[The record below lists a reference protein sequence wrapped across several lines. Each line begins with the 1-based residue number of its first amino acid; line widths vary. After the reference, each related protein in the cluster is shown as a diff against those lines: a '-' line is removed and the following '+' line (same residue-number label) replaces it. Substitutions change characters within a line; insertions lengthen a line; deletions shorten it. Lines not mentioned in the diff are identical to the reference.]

1 MTTIKNEPYIKE
13 TLSNANTNSGGYA
26 DRIASDARE
35 VKGDLDSLKNNIV
48 GMAHKAIDAS
58 SDGVSDAKKMA
69 VAEFDKLRTASAN
82 GLKRTE
88 ERIRDKPAQSI
99 AIAFLAG
106 VLVNA
111 VFGRK

>member
-13 TLSNANTNSGGYA
+13 TLSTANNYG
-26 DRIASDARE
+26 DRIAGDVKE
-35 VKGDLDSLKNNIV
+35 VKGDIDSLKNNIV
-48 GMAHKAIDAS
+48 GLAHKAIDAS
-58 SDGVSDAKKMA
+58 SDSVKDAKKMA
-69 VAEFDKLRTASAN
+69 AVEFDKLRTASVS
-82 GLKRTE
+82 GLKKTE

-111 VFGRK
+111 LFGRK